1 LTQCEQPSL
10 SDHARVTIAEV
21 FDMSK
26 PMEALSM
33 LKEAAGTRRLY
44 DMRMEAAL
52 KTLETSKLRWMSWT
66 INLARFRV
74 LPLSSCER
82 SC

>member
-1 LTQCEQPSL
+1 
-10 SDHARVTIAEV
+10 VTIAKV

-52 KTLETSKLRWMSWT
+52 KTLETRKLRWMSWT
-66 INLARFRV
+66 IYLARFRV
-74 LPLSSCER
+74 LPLFSCER